1 MKGHKMD
8 IDQDFNRE
16 FLNALEQGIREGK
29 FKVTAVCNSCKEDRK
44 RTIECNCT
52 IKLLSCIDG

>member
-1 MKGHKMD
+1 MD
-8 IDQDFNRE
+8 IDQDFNQE
-16 FLNALEQGIREGK
+16 FLNAFEQGIREGK